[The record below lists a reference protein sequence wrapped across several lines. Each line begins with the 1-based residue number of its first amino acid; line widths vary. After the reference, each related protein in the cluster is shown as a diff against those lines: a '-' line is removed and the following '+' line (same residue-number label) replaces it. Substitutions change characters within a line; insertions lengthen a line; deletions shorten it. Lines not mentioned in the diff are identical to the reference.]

1 VPGRPSP
8 GPGLSS
14 RLTTAGR
21 CGRSE
26 RWRPELTVLRSIAHR
41 ALSPRGLGG
50 IHPLL
55 FAAYPVLF
63 LWSQNTAEIAPGEV
77 AEPLVIVVGGAAL
90 ATLVLGVVFGD
101 RRRAALIVAPGVL
114 GALLWGHIAGLAD
127 VPEEVRLAGWLGVIG
142 LGAFGAFRLG
152 GRRLGSIDTGLL
164 RLGLIVL
171 AVPLVMIVPYE
182 VEEALR
188 PAAPVLAD
196 RGTLESATS
205 ARKRDVY
212 WIVLD
217 RYGSDRSLELR
228 FGATN
233 ELTPWLRERGFSV
246 LEDSH
251 ANYVSTAMSMAT
263 TLNMAHLERLTGLV
277 GSHSSTYA
285 PIYSRLQTSRVVRQ
299 FKALGYRYL
308 HLGSWWN
315 PTRTDVAADV
325 NYNAD
330 LVSEVTTL
338 VVQLS
343 VAPRIYEALG
353 LEDESAATESAKH
366 VKHNS
371 YALDTLDRLRDE
383 PGPKLVVAHVLLP
396 HPPYVFDRDG
406 RYIGPDEAATLD
418 ETDAWQR
425 QFEYTNGRLRAFVE
439 GLLAL
444 PEDEQPIIILQS
456 DEGPW
461 TEAYAS
467 DRDGY
472 DWAIATPA
480 ELEIKFGILNA
491 WYLPGDTDLAL
502 DPSMTA
508 INTFPVLFSRY
519 FGLDYELLD
528 DRITATRG
536 WRRPYQ
542 LIDITER
549 LARPE

>member
-1 VPGRPSP
+1 
-8 GPGLSS
+8 
-14 RLTTAGR
+14 
-21 CGRSE
+21 
-26 RWRPELTVLRSIAHR
+26 
-41 ALSPRGLGG
+41 
-50 IHPLL
+50 
-55 FAAYPVLF
+55 
-63 LWSQNTAEIAPGEV
+63 
-77 AEPLVIVVGGAAL
+77 VVGGAAI
-90 ATLVLGVVFGD
+90 ATLVLGFVFGD

-142 LGAFGAFRLG
+142 LGALGAFRLG
-152 GRRLGSIDTGLL
+152 GRRLASIDTGLL
-164 RLGLIVL
+164 RLGVIVL
-171 AVPLVMIVPYE
+171 AVPLVTIVPYE

-188 PAAPVLAD
+188 PADPVLAD
-196 RGTLESATS
+196 HGTLETATS
-205 ARKRDVY
+205 APKRDVY

-228 FGATN
+228 YGATN

-263 TLNMAHLERLTGLV
+263 TLNMAHLEGLTGLV

-315 PTRTDVAADV
+315 PTRIDLAADV

-353 LEDESAATESAKH
+353 LEDESAGTEGAKH

-418 ETDAWQR
+418 ESDAWQR

-444 PEDEQPIIILQS
+444 PEDEQPIIILQA

-461 TEAYAS
+461 TEAYTS

-472 DWAIATPA
+472 DWATATPE
-480 ELEIKFGILNA
+480 ELEVKFGILNA

-502 DPSMTA
+502 DRSMTA
-508 INTFPVLFSRY
+508 INTFPVLFGGY

-528 DRITATRG
+528 DRVTATRG

-542 LIDITER
+542 LIDVTER
-549 LARPE
+549 LARPEQGALASPLGFEPRTGGLKVPCSATELRARMGP